1 MVLMAQAS
9 DNPKTIVFANPVTNR
24 VYGAMPYSE
33 SVKPADGNVV
43 AIGVDVEFETVVKW
57 LSEGLCYYSGAL
69 YKSMRATVQ
78 YLTAIPNGQVE
89 LPIQFPDYAVTT
101 LNVTIYGGGEPI
113 ELGTYEVSGEAYT
126 LKFTAPSEPGYYEVK
141 VISLFGYGRITV
153 PLSVIEIKKQSEV
166 NPPTLEMAPEDVTDL
181 RQVAEELKN
190 TILNISEE
198 ELSAEV
204 KNEILKQID
213 SSKQALG
220 EAEKNKLISYLKNKI
235 LGTLSKVFDDF
246 KI

>member
-33 SVKPADGNVV
+33 SVKPADSNVV

-89 LPIQFPDYAVTT
+89 LPIQFPDYATTT
-101 LNVTIYGGGEPI
+101 LSVTIYGSGEPL
-113 ELGTYEVSGEAYT
+113 ELGTYEVAGEIYT
-126 LKFTAPSEPGYYEVK
+126 LRFTAPSEPGYYEVK
-141 VISLFGYGRITV
+141 VISSFGYGRITI
-153 PLSVIEIKKQSEV
+153 PLSVIEAQKQFEIQPQTPEI
-166 NPPTLEMAPEDVTDL
+166 NLEGITDAK
-181 RQVAEELKN
+181 QVAEQLKN
-190 TILNISEE
+190 TILGISEE

-204 KNEILKQID
+204 KDKILEQIEATHK
-213 SSKQALG
+213 SLG
-220 EAEKNKLISYLKNKI
+220 EIEKNKLLNYLKNKI
-235 LGTLSKVFDDF
+235 FGALNKAFEDLKD
-246 KI
+246 